1 MTKIAVPL
9 VSHGHPDRE
18 PDCESA
24 VEGAFLELVDRA
36 EAAGW
41 TSDEIA
47 DCLVNLSHKHRT
59 TLNEDLHILEEMAS
73 SQLLSRKRH

>member
-18 PDCESA
+18 PDCECA
-24 VEGAFLELVDRA
+24 VEGAFLDLVERA

-41 TSDEIA
+41 TSDEVA

-59 TLNEDLHILEEMAS
+59 TLNEDIHMLEEITS
-73 SQLLSRKRH
+73 SLLLSRKLH

>member
-18 PDCESA
+18 PDCECA
-24 VEGAFLELVDRA
+24 VEDAFLDLVERA

-41 TSDEIA
+41 TSDEVA

-59 TLNEDLHILEEMAS
+59 TLNEDIHMLEEITCS
-73 SQLLSRKRH
+73 LLISRKLH

>member
-18 PDCESA
+18 PDCECA

-41 TSDEIA
+41 TSDEVA
-47 DCLVNLSHKHRT
+47 DCLVSLSHRHRT
-59 TLNEDLHILEEMAS
+59 ILSEDIHLLEEITS
-73 SQLLSRKRH
+73 SLLLSRKLH